1 MLEKIIKR
9 KYYLEHHHLNAPL
22 LAEREAYLTAM
33 YNRGLSHGMLLSTAD
48 YLLRII
54 EFLDLRDDT
63 PLRKVSIGE
72 IENIEARESVFGK
85 KVTLSKADYDR
96 LSDTA
101 KKYVAMEKNISK
113 LRKERDTAVQ
123 ELETMKKQF
132 DALSSEYSDYRKD
145 RESIR
150 TKIKSLN
157 REEQLTNE
165 LKKSRDFITARG
177 LSDDFERFRLEKTK
191 RIELE

>member
-1 MLEKIIKR
+1 
-9 KYYLEHHHLNAPL
+9 
-22 LAEREAYLTAM
+22 
-33 YNRGLSHGMLLSTAD
+33 
-48 YLLRII
+48 
-54 EFLDLRDDT
+54 
-63 PLRKVSIGE
+63 
-72 IENIEARESVFGK
+72 
-85 KVTLSKADYDR
+85 
-96 LSDTA
+96 
-101 KKYVAMEKNISK
+101 MEKNIRK

-123 ELETMKKQF
+123 ELEIMKQQF

-165 LKKSRDFITARG
+165 LKKSRDFITDRG